1 MGKMKEVFMEE
12 REFEN
17 SHQDDDG
24 YFYEKWKSSQQEP
37 KNYPSGDEDFIDFVD
52 VLPSRVRKYEDLDD
66 SNEY

>member
-1 MGKMKEVFMEE
+1 MGKMKEVFMGE

-17 SHQDDDG
+17 NRQDDDV
-24 YFYEKWKSSQQEP
+24 YFYKKWKDAQEEP
-37 KNYPSGDEDFIDFVD
+37 NNYPSGDEDFIDFVD